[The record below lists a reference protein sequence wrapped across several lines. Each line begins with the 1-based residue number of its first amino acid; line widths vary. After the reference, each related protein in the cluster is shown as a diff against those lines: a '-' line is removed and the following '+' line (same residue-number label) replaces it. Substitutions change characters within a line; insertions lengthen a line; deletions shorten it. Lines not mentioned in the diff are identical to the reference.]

1 VKFDLLLFVAL
12 LIVCPEIRATSIVL
26 LASKTQIG
34 IAADH
39 KAERTNG
46 SSLPDVCKIMHHRD
60 FFFALAGTVSQGD
73 SYDTRYNAMDIL
85 IRASA
90 GLDDLDAIDQ
100 RFDQLIVAPLQTQ
113 VTYDFQHFP
122 NWFLVQRHLKE
133 PPALEMTVFQIT
145 PAGPVMV
152 ECVSDDV
159 SEGIGKNWQPY
170 HHSCKAGEG
179 ECRLTVGS
187 QDGMKEYLDE
197 HPFTDDLAAD
207 AQRLVEFEALRRPK
221 DVGGRITVLLIDNT
235 GVHPADTRDKCP
247 VEWRSKPPATH

>member
-1 VKFDLLLFVAL
+1 MKFDLLLFVAL

-133 PPALEMTVFQIT
+133 PPALEMAVFQIT

-152 ECVSDDV
+152 ESVFPMTFLKVSV
-159 SEGIGKNWQPY
+159 RIGKPY
-170 HHSCKAGEG
+170 HHFCKAGEG

-197 HPFTDDLAAD
+197 HPFTAA
-207 AQRLVEFEALRRPK
+207 
-221 DVGGRITVLLIDNT
+221 
-235 GVHPADTRDKCP
+235 C
-247 VEWRSKPPATH
+247 S

>member
-1 VKFDLLLFVAL
+1 MKFDLLLFVAL

-122 NWFLVQRHLKE
+122 NWFLEQRHLKE
-133 PPALEMTVFQIT
+133 PPALEMAVFQIT

-152 ECVSDDV
+152 ESVFPMTFLKV
-159 SEGIGKNWQPY
+159 AVRIGKPY

-197 HPFTDDLAAD
+197 HPFTAACSGCS
-207 AQRLVEFEALRRPK
+207 ASCRV
-221 DVGGRITVLLIDNT
+221 
-235 GVHPADTRDKCP
+235 
-247 VEWRSKPPATH
+247 